1 MRVDST
7 AVTFGGV
14 SELHYELSDT
24 EKLQKA
30 EAAAAPLQAAQQVR
44 LFNQEVRSELQAL
57 RQSSPALADLDQV
70 RKLIGDTSLRA
81 EPIEPMERRGG
92 LRDSMAES
100 MSRAREELLLAESL
114 VSSRRPPQSPAAQP
128 TTAFQRP
135 NTWSNGPGVELSPE
149 EQEEIRH
156 KIYGSLVGAADHS
169 APKHQHPMDTEDSA
183 LRERAEA
190 SRLRAALMRFDQDDA
205 QSNSSFLSDA
215 DAQAEQHRSAMASQ
229 LEQMAYETERSRL
242 QDAEQLAAGEQELQ
256 RLKADEQELQ
266 RLKAE
271 IAWNKRNV
279 GDAAGSEQTVQR
291 SHQMHRE
298 LAQAKN
304 DLSSVHRDEAT
315 LETMRAKEVDLL
327 QQTLKAS
334 QRRCSA
340 LDEEVRELR
349 EQLERRTQDGGRGGG
364 DTQELEAEL
373 AKEKALRERYAALCV
388 KLEKACESPG
398 RRAHDQSSVD
408 TEALKESV
416 VQSEQMLR
424 EAESH
429 ARQRLAEAEREI
441 SMAKE
446 SAQRSEGQAKEN
458 AGQLRNAQRALA
470 AAERRSAA
478 LQEEKQATEEAMAVS
493 VGAQEERISLLT
505 QQLEEAEARASDV
518 QPSGRLAQLE
528 ESLRSATAQKADVE
542 RKLARSEQATRE
554 LSRRAEQAAE
564 QTQEA
569 VAAQQAAE
577 QALSQAQSVNASP
590 QEQDAA
596 TRRAAAAE
604 ADKRRLQQELGAAH
618 RQQAAQKSE
627 VEKLKAQLAESKK
640 SGSAQNGARRAH
652 DTGQPSPK
660 QKQKEE
666 RLLQAQQEM
675 EGKLRKAWNDMKA
688 MQKRNTELLSE
699 VQEATAAAQAARA
712 EAEAARA
719 HGGASMRL
727 PSPVRPYGGPGPSL
741 HPGHAS
747 SLALLS
753 HSGSSNRSSK
763 VPQSTWVP
771 TAAAVAAAV
780 SPNGSMSL
788 GVDANLVGW
797 ESRDSAKESIE
808 SWLGHA
814 LDVVGASVH
823 VTTRD
828 ERKEWSTLATKLN
841 TWLSGV
847 TARAFTKVATDEEL
861 AKLAAATHSTLQAAP
876 GTISHWPVLC
886 RCLMKCC
893 TAALPHVACRAFDP
907 VVKRGSS
914 FDSCTVWQIA
924 VQVRI

>member
-14 SELHYELSDT
+14 SELHYDLSDA
-24 EKLQKA
+24 EKQQKL

-44 LFNQEVRSELQAL
+44 LFNQEVRSELQTL
-57 RQSSPALADLDQV
+57 RQSSLALADLDQV
-70 RKLIGDTSLRA
+70 RKLIGGTSLVA

-92 LRDSMAES
+92 LRDSMADS

-114 VSSRRPPQSPAAQP
+114 VRSRGPPQSPAAQP
-128 TTAFQRP
+128 TTLFQRP
-135 NTWSNGPGVELSPE
+135 NTWSNVPVELSPE

-156 KIYGSLVGAADHS
+156 KIYGSLVGAAENS

-183 LRERAEA
+183 IRERAEA
-190 SRLRAALMRFDQDDA
+190 SRLRAALMRFDQDEA

-215 DAQAEQHRSAMASQ
+215 DAQVEQHRSAMASQ

-242 QDAEQLAAGEQELQ
+242 QDAEQLAA
-256 RLKADEQELQ
+256 DEQELQ

-279 GDAAGSEQTVQR
+279 VDAARSEQTVRR
-291 SHQMHRE
+291 SDQMHTE
-298 LAQAKN
+298 LVQAKS
-304 DLSSVHRDEAT
+304 DLRSVHRDEAT
-315 LETMRAKEVDLL
+315 LEMMRAKEVDLL

-349 EQLERRTQDGGRGGG
+349 EKLERRTQDGGRGGG
-364 DTQELEAEL
+364 NTQELEAEL

-398 RRAHDQSSVD
+398 RGARDQAQVD
-408 TEALKESV
+408 TQALKDSV

-441 SMAKE
+441 SVAKE
-446 SAQRSEGQAKEN
+446 SAERSEGQAKEN
-458 AGQLRNAQRALA
+458 AEQLRNAQRALA

-493 VGAQEERISLLT
+493 VSAQEERISLLT
-505 QQLEEAEARASDV
+505 RQLEEAEARASRASDV
-518 QPSGRLAQLE
+518 QHVGRLAQLE
-528 ESLRSATAQKADVE
+528 ESLRSATAQKAEVE
-542 RKLARSEQATRE
+542 RKLARSEQSMRE
-554 LSRRAEQAAE
+554 LSRRAEQAAK
-564 QTQEA
+564 QTQQA

-577 QALSQAQSVNASP
+577 QALSQAQSAAGDGSASK

-618 RQQAAQKSE
+618 RQQAAQKAE
-627 VEKLKAQLAESKK
+627 VEKLTAQLAESKK
-640 SGSAQNGARRAH
+640 SVAAQNGARRAH
-652 DTGQPSPK
+652 DAGQPSPK

-688 MQKRNTELLSE
+688 LQKRNTELLSE
-699 VQEATAAAQAARA
+699 VQEATAAAQAASA

-719 HGGASMRL
+719 HGGGSMRL
-727 PSPVRPYGGPGPSL
+727 SSPVRPYGGPSL

-780 SPNGSMSL
+780 SPSGSMSS
-788 GVDANLVGW
+788 GVSATLVGW

-847 TARAFTKVATDEEL
+847 TARTFTKVATDQEL
-861 AKLAAATHSTLQAAP
+861 AKLAAATHSTLQATPGRTCHCPAP
-876 GTISHWPVLC
+876 C
-886 RCLMKCC
+886 QCLIEMLYGSATPCHLSRVRFCC
-893 TAALPHVACRAFDP
+893 TTWFI
-907 VVKRGSS
+907 
-914 FDSCTVWQIA
+914 DSCTVWQIA
-924 VQVRI
+924 VQARI